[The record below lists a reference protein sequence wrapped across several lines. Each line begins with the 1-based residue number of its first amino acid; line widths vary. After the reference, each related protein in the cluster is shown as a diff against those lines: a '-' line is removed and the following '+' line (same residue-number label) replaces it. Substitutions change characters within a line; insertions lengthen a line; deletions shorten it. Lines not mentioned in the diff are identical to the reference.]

1 MTGIV
6 LMVIITMVMSYIFF
20 QNTALEENF
29 WNYFVATGPII
40 IISFILLVLMILWYI
55 DTNFVHPINMLT
67 NVTRDFAYDTNDKR
81 KENEERIFH
90 LQYHKRNDE
99 LGKLYSAIAMTT
111 RESTE
116 FADDIMKQ
124 AETITNMQNG
134 LLMVIAEMV
143 ESRDKGTGSYI
154 KKTKAYV
161 EIIIREMKK
170 RGIYQDMITEKFA
183 YNTINGA
190 PLHDVGKIHIPD
202 KILLGTSKLS
212 DEEYEIMKTH
222 TTYGAK
228 IIQYAIDKIGGE
240 EVGYLQEAKNVA
252 EFHHE
257 KWNGQGYPTGL
268 KGEEIPLSARIMAVA
283 DVFDAIVSRR
293 SYKEPV
299 PFDEAISIM
308 RGYSGTYFDP
318 LILEAFLGAEEE
330 VKKVADEFEE
340 NGV

>member
-1 MTGIV
+1 MKNKKRFISIRYKMLGVLMTGIV

-143 ESRDKGTGSYI
+143 ESRDK
-154 KKTKAYV
+154 
-161 EIIIREMKK
+161 
-170 RGIYQDMITEKFA
+170 
-183 YNTINGA
+183 
-190 PLHDVGKIHIPD
+190 
-202 KILLGTSKLS
+202 
-212 DEEYEIMKTH
+212 
-222 TTYGAK
+222 
-228 IIQYAIDKIGGE
+228 
-240 EVGYLQEAKNVA
+240 
-252 EFHHE
+252 
-257 KWNGQGYPTGL
+257 
-268 KGEEIPLSARIMAVA
+268 
-283 DVFDAIVSRR
+283 
-293 SYKEPV
+293 
-299 PFDEAISIM
+299 
-308 RGYSGTYFDP
+308 
-318 LILEAFLGAEEE
+318 
-330 VKKVADEFEE
+330 
-340 NGV
+340 